1 MNEPLGV
8 LGTPNVGFFVLLVIG
23 GVAGWIAGMV
33 TGTRHWLF
41 TNILIGVAG
50 SWLGSQLADI
60 LRIVVRGSVGQ
71 FVAALMGSILIISIW
86 QKFHPAERPP
96 PANLQE

>member
-1 MNEPLGV
+1 MNEPLSI

-23 GVAGWIAGMV
+23 GVAGSIAGMV

-50 SWLGSQLADI
+50 SWIGSQLADI
-60 LRIVVRGSVGQ
+60 FGIVVRGSVGHLG
-71 FVAALMGSILIISIW
+71 AALMGSILIISIW
-86 QKFHPAERPP
+86 QRLHPAEKP
-96 PANLQE
+96 PAA

>member
-60 LRIVVRGSVGQ
+60 LRIVVRGSAGQ
-71 FVAALMGSILIISIW
+71 FVAALIGSILIISI
-86 QKFHPAERPP
+86 
-96 PANLQE
+96 